1 MTAQLNPMTAS
12 ISFQGN
18 IACGGS
24 ASLVLQ
30 EDGTCLFH
38 GGFHD
43 SGFVPYGV
51 AFALVVSTKSGKAFS
66 FKKQGNVSGTLDIVA
81 DATKSRDFTWDDTTV
96 DPNIASAW
104 SDLAAASSYHWKA
117 DVNVDVMNVLASV
130 VGIAKAAGPIVG
142 TVISII

>member
-24 ASLVLQ
+24 ASLVLK
-30 EDGTCLFH
+30 EDGTCVFH

-51 AFALVVSTKSGKAFS
+51 AFALVVSTKTGKAFS
-66 FKKQGNVSGTLDIVA
+66 FKKQGSVNGTIDILA

-96 DPNIASAW
+96 DPNIAKAW
-104 SDLAAASSYHWKA
+104 PELAAGSDYHWKA
-117 DVNVDVMNVLASV
+117 DVNVDVMNVLQSV
-130 VGIAKAAGPIVG
+130 VGIVKAAGPIVG
-142 TVISII
+142 TVIAII